1 MKTSL
6 AIILSVTFALIAMR
20 AAAQQATALSPPPSQ
35 TPSPTQAVA
44 PSPVPQMP
52 GMQMMGDMESM
63 KRMADMCQEMMNK
76 EKAAMPF
83 IIGALV
89 AFGVLLF
96 VALVLFVI
104 LEVLWIRHWSRAL
117 KHDPRV

>member
-6 AIILSVTFALIAMR
+6 TIILSVSFALVTMR
-20 AAAQQATALSPPPSQ
+20 AAAQQTTASSPPPSQ
-35 TPSPTQAVA
+35 TPSATQVA
-44 PSPVPQMP
+44 PSPVPQMQ

-83 IIGALV
+83 IIGTFV
-89 AFGVLLF
+89 AFGVLLL
-96 VALVLFVI
+96 VALLLFVV
-104 LEVLWIRHWSRAL
+104 LEILWIKHWSRAL
-117 KHDPRV
+117 KREPRV